1 MHEGNFLQKA
11 AKKSKIGIGGLSKAL
26 GLSRSNLYYHF
37 SRDELSD
44 DIKERAAAA
53 LGTTVA
59 ELFGTINTAKLS
71 KEDILQLYR
80 QVSDSTDNIVPGS
93 YDKILN
99 GYTAVPLI
107 PVYAYA
113 GYLSGYGDAIYL
125 EDLPVYYTEK
135 LRDEDKYRAFEVR
148 GDSMDDGTFMSILEG
163 YQVLGKR
170 VDIDAANEKIPT
182 QREYIIVHK
191 EHGILLKEIVE
202 HDIERG
208 RIKCASYNSKYQDLK
223 LNLSDLVELYYVK
236 EIKIKKP

>member
-1 MHEGNFLQKA
+1 MHEGELLKKA
-11 AKKSKIGIGGLSKAL
+11 AKRSILGVNGFGEKIGMP
-26 GLSRSNLYYHF
+26 RSTLYYHF
-37 SRDELSD
+37 AKDRLDDEIKEKAVEILETTIDELF
-44 DIKERAAAA
+44 IKGNTKS
-53 LGTTVA
+53 GTRNTVISNPVQESA
-59 ELFGTINTAKLS
+59 NINYS
-71 KEDILQLYR
+71 
-80 QVSDSTDNIVPGS
+80 
-93 YDKILN
+93 
-99 GYTAVPLI
+99 AVPLI